1 MLTKE
6 QILSKRELDH
16 QDVECFGGTV
26 RVRAMTA
33 AAKDR
38 FEQLYATRESE
49 KGIIS
54 NLRAFFLV
62 HCIVDEKGELMFGL
76 DDIDALG
83 EQSAAEIDK
92 LFGVAQKLSGLTAE
106 DEETLKK

>member
-38 FEQLYATRESE
+38 FEQLYAAKSK
-49 KGIIS
+49 KGIIP

-76 DDIDALG
+76 EDVDALG
-83 EQSAAEIDK
+83 EQGAAEIDK
-92 LFGVAQKLSGLTAE
+92 LFEVAQKLSGLTAE